1 MGSECNSDN
10 LVAFSLLL
18 PYPEP
23 PPPPPSSSS
32 GISESPSLLP
42 LEPFASSRSPSS
54 VALCFDFS
62 RRIQKNMAAR
72 ANTIVAGMLR
82 PSIIPSFFF
91 LSLAWLSPVVVFPR
105 LLEEVF

>member
-1 MGSECNSDN
+1 
-10 LVAFSLLL
+10 
-18 PYPEP
+18 
-23 PPPPPSSSS
+23 
-32 GISESPSLLP
+32 
-42 LEPFASSRSPSS
+42 
-54 VALCFDFS
+54 
-62 RRIQKNMAAR
+62 MAAR